1 MKYFELICKAY
12 IKQEIE
18 FSKSFETISKYI
30 SYSMAQSE
38 LLDSHNT
45 NSFKHYV
52 FGGFRKSNEPLTKVY
67 KSGETYEFVI
77 RSLEEN
83 FVDKLSLSLRQ
94 NINNPNF
101 LVLQTLKKVIKKS
114 FITELYSAT
123 PVIVSIENKRF
134 WTMES
139 SGDIMQLQKQ
149 LHDNLEKK
157 YQSFFGEEL
166 KSNHNFIQLLEIKNR
181 VPQNIEIHKDGK
193 KIRFFGNKFK
203 IVPNEDELSQKLA
216 FVALACGIGEK
227 NSYGGG
233 FLVSHS
239 LTIVNKSVGKGMR

>member
-1 MKYFELICKAY
+1 MKYFELKCMAF

-45 NSFKHYV
+45 NNFKHYV
-52 FGGFRKSNEPLTKVY
+52 FGGFRKQNEPLTKVY
-67 KSGETYEFVI
+67 QSGETYEFSI
-77 RSLEEN
+77 HSLDET

-94 NINNPNF
+94 NINNSNF
-101 LVLQTLKKVIKKS
+101 LVLQTLKRVVKKS

-123 PVIVSIENKRF
+123 PVIVSIENKKF

-139 SGDIMQLQKQ
+139 SGDIIQLQKQ

-157 YQSFFGEEL
+157 YQSFYGEEI
-166 KSNHNFIQLLEIKNR
+166 KATQNFIQLLEIKNR
-181 VPQNIEIHKDGK
+181 VPQTIVMEKNGK

-203 IVPNEDELSQKLA
+203 IVPNEDEISQKLA
-216 FVALACGIGEK
+216 FVAMACGLGEK

-233 FLVSHS
+233 FLLSHS
-239 LTIVNKSVGKGMR
+239 LSTVNRSVGRG